1 MEAIH
6 AWGLELIRQAQSVR
20 SPALDLAFR
29 GITFLGN
36 EEFFLLLFPFLYWC
50 IDSRLGFRLGVLFFV
65 SGYLNFA
72 LKSLLAQPRPFELV
86 PGINLVQETG
96 YGLPSGHAQSAVLL
110 WGLLTHA
117 GRKRW
122 LWAPA
127 SALMLL
133 IGFSRVYLG
142 VHFPTDVLAGWLIGA
157 VLLGAAVLLP
167 HLTAGAR
174 IRLPRWVWLAAMS
187 LLAAVSLLALA
198 TKDTVSVIAAFWG
211 FVAGYAL
218 LSRSPA
224 ADASGSILQ
233 RLLRL
238 PAGLVVL
245 LGLYLGLKALFPAE
259 GQPLYLVFRFL
270 RYALIGF
277 WAGYGA
283 PWLFRL
289 LGLAGRL
296 RRVGDSAADQ

>member
-29 GITFLGN
+29 LITFLGN

-72 LKSLLAQPRPFELV
+72 LKSLLAQPRPFELE
-86 PGINLVQETG
+86 PGINLIQETG

-110 WGLLTHA
+110 WGMLAHA

-127 SALMLL
+127 AVLMLL

-157 VLLGAAVLLP
+157 ALLGSPVLLLR
-167 HLTAGAR
+167 LTAGTR
-174 IRLPRWVWLAAMS
+174 IRLPRWVWLAGVS

-198 TKDTVSVIAAFWG
+198 TKDTVAVIAAFWG
-211 FVAGYAL
+211 FVVGYAL
-218 LSRSPA
+218 LTRTPA
-224 ADASGSILQ
+224 ADASGSVLQ
-233 RLLRL
+233 RALRL

-245 LGLYLGLKALFPAE
+245 LGLYVGLTALFPAE

-277 WAGYGA
+277 WAGCGA

-289 LGLAGRL
+289 LGLAGR
-296 RRVGDSAADQ
+296 RQQEGESAADQ